1 MARAAKAVEPAKG
14 KAARTKATA
23 PEADAETAAPRAVK
37 AKEAAAKSAAPPAK
51 QAKPKAAA
59 TAAVKPKGG
68 ASKAAASAAKP
79 AKASVV
85 TLKHLAAGVAEAQ
98 DMPRR
103 EAEAFATSLISG
115 LVEQIKGGAK
125 VRVAGLGV
133 IEIRDRP
140 ARMGRNPATGA
151 PVQIAASRKIVFRAA
166 KDLKEAV

>member
-1 MARAAKAVEPAKG
+1 MARAAKVVEPAKG

-23 PEADAETAAPRAVK
+23 PEADAETAVPRAAK
-37 AKEAAAKSAAPPAK
+37 AKGAAKPAAPSAK

-59 TAAVKPKGG
+59 TAAVKSKGG
-68 ASKAAASAAKP
+68 ASKAAAPAAKP
-79 AKASVV
+79 AKAPVV

-103 EAEAFATSLISG
+103 EAEAFATSLISD

-151 PVQIAASRKIVFRAA
+151 PVQIAASRKIVFRPA